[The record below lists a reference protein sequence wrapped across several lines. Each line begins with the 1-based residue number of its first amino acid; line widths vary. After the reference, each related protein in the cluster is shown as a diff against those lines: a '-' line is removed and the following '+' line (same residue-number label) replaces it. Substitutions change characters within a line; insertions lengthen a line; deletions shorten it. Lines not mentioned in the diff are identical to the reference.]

1 MILLSGQIAKD
12 LNVGDKKIE
21 IDNKNKI
28 FLSLFSNFKDRHLK
42 KYILADT
49 YIEWKNLI
57 KSKLKPIFEKSLKKL
72 SKLVN
77 VCDYIN
83 RNYKMFIKVFR
94 KISYYRKVSIIP
106 IWFSPKLRFSPK

>member
-42 KYILADT
+42 KIILG
-49 YIEWKNLI
+49 
-57 KSKLKPIFEKSLKKL
+57 
-72 SKLVN
+72 
-77 VCDYIN
+77 
-83 RNYKMFIKVFR
+83 
-94 KISYYRKVSIIP
+94 
-106 IWFSPKLRFSPK
+106 